1 MITAFGCGIMENC
14 NPDKLRYD
22 KIVIMTDADVDGSHI
37 EILMLT
43 FFFRY
48 MRPLVETGHIYVAQ
62 PPLYKVVR
70 RGNKV
75 TYYYTE
81 EEKEQGLLEDDK
93 IVDIQRYKGLGEMD
107 ADQLWDTT
115 MNPETRT
122 LKKVTMK
129 DIVTCNEIFELL
141 MGDSVEGRR
150 EFIELHAKLVEEL
163 DV

>member
-1 MITAFGCGIMENC
+1 
-14 NPDKLRYD
+14 
-22 KIVIMTDADVDGSHI
+22 
-37 EILMLT
+37 
-43 FFFRY
+43 
-48 MRPLVETGHIYVAQ
+48 
-62 PPLYKVVR
+62 
-70 RGNKV
+70 
-75 TYYYTE
+75 
-81 EEKEQGLLEDDK
+81 
-93 IVDIQRYKGLGEMD
+93 
-107 ADQLWDTT
+107 